1 MIAMANKSIPQT
13 IHTITALDNFADWL
27 TRSMKESG
35 TTNKELANYVGV
47 NLRTIITW
55 KTKSRYPRLD
65 QMVMV
70 CEYFGL
76 NWVAIPFNKHIEIP
90 TNK

>member
-13 IHTITALDNFADWL
+13 KHTITALDNFVDWL
-27 TRSMKESG
+27 TRSMEEADV
-35 TTNKELANYVGV
+35 TNAELADYVGCE
-47 NLRTIITW
+47 RKTIVAW

-76 NWVAIPFNKHIEIP
+76 NWVAIPFNKNIEIP
-90 TNK
+90 TNT

>member
-1 MIAMANKSIPQT
+1 MANKS
-13 IHTITALDNFADWL
+13 
-27 TRSMKESG
+27 RS
-35 TTNKELANYVGV
+35 
-47 NLRTIITW
+47 
-55 KTKSRYPRLD
+55 PRLD

-90 TNK
+90 TNT